1 MNKISILSLAT
12 TAALVFSPATA
23 KDHWGNK
30 PEFSTLDDNG
40 DGQITKAEV
49 QAHRAAEFVKVDIDG
64 NGSLSAEELMAKVD
78 ERCSKKME
86 KRVKWMFK
94 DLDADGTG
102 TVELAEMQAKRSGER
117 MFGHLDANEDGMI
130 SQEEFDAHKSKRGNK
145 RKRKNNNG

>member
-1 MNKISILSLAT
+1 MNKILILALAT

-23 KDHWGNK
+23 KDHWGSK

-94 DLDADGTG
+94 HLDTDGTG

-130 SQEEFDAHKSKRGNK
+130 SQEEFDAHKSKRSNK
-145 RKRKNNNG
+145 RKRKNDNG